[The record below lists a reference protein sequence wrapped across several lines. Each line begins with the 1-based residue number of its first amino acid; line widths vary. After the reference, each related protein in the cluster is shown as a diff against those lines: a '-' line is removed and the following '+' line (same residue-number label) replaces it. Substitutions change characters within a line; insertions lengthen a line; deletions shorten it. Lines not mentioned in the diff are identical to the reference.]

1 MRLVRTLSSARARA
15 HTHTHTHARTC
26 MRKCLHTCFCMPHVR
41 AARGACAAWC
51 APQTPS
57 IARRTAAMGSFLI
70 LQPKAVLSSV
80 HLLCRRIREIV
91 LWTDWVPETKGV
103 SLKPKV

>member
-1 MRLVRTLSSARARA
+1 
-15 HTHTHTHARTC
+15 
-26 MRKCLHTCFCMPHVR
+26 
-41 AARGACAAWC
+41 
-51 APQTPS
+51 
-57 IARRTAAMGSFLI
+57 MGSFLI